1 MWNEQQG
8 MSIFA
13 ELRRH
18 IHRILLG
25 EGRDFSQQRRHSR
38 ILCSVPVRLET
49 ADHYTPGTLVDLSL
63 DGGRVQIQAVPN
75 RLGILRP
82 PYRRGQK
89 MNLVLAYGS
98 HDRRDREA
106 AVTVRWIR
114 PGNAGWDVG
123 VQVSLD
129 GSPGWIPKLL
139 TEYGLSQD
147 AFHTRRTG
155 VRTPTRQ
162 KIEIGLGVAQR
173 FEGMMVDL
181 SLGGAAVVSPKAFA
195 RFVPVRLHMKLD
207 GKPVTLPAQVV
218 HIRPHSEEDFHHKS
232 QWLCGMRFGE
242 LSRDEG
248 ESIGR
253 HLVESR
259 KLEQIKK

>member
-1 MWNEQQG
+1 
-8 MSIFA
+8 MSFFA

-38 ILCSVPVRLET
+38 ILCSVPVRLEMPE
-49 ADHYTPGTLVDLSL
+49 HYTPGTLVDLSL

-75 RLGILRP
+75 RLGICRP

-89 MNLVLAYGS
+89 MKLVLAYGS
-98 HDRRDREA
+98 TDRREREA
-106 AVTVRWIR
+106 NVTIRWIR
-114 PGNAGWDVG
+114 PSNAGWDLG
-123 VQVSLD
+123 LQLHLE
-129 GSPGWIPKLL
+129 GSKGWIPRLL

-147 AFHTRRTG
+147 AFHTRRNG
-155 VRTPTRQ
+155 VRTPTDQ
-162 KIEIGLGVAQR
+162 KIQIALGASQLFDSVL
-173 FEGMMVDL
+173 VDL

-195 RFVPVRLHMKLD
+195 RFVPVRILVTLAGNK
-207 GKPVTLPAQVV
+207 VTLPAQVV
-218 HIRPHSEEDFHHKS
+218 HIRPHQEANFHS
-232 QWLCGMRFGE
+232 DRQWLCGLRFGE

-248 ESIGR
+248 ELIGR

-259 KLEQIKK
+259 KIEPTSRN